1 VTILS
6 RLPRAC
12 AAGLLGAFAGA
23 AWLVF
28 TYAVSP
34 AMTFKSDRDMPPG
47 ISGFYPS
54 ERDGDQTFVWTHPQ
68 AVVALPGLDRRTAW
82 RCWAVLRGAR
92 PDPATLP
99 EVRLAADGAESLQRA
114 TTNEYRTYEI
124 TIPAA
129 PNKRGLRL
137 SLTATPPFV
146 PGTDDPRQLGV
157 MVREIGCAPAAGGI
171 ALPPDHALW
180 SAAFAAGIL
189 GAGIGLAGVTV
200 GSAVGAAAALAAGQ
214 SLALAAGIAPFSAYP
229 DRAVSLAFWISLA
242 LLAGLV
248 AVEAV
253 RRQPLRNTARFAA
266 IFTAGALYLKLL
278 VLLHPAKFIGDA
290 MFHAHR
296 FMTVAAGN
304 FFFTSIAPGNYEFPY
319 AVALY
324 VAALPFRGLTADPVL
339 LLRVVTTVADALAG
353 ILVYVIVA
361 RAWRDRLVAAMAV
374 ALFTFVPLAFDILG
388 VGNLTNSFG
397 NSLAIVAAALVT
409 APAFDLAA
417 PWLIALAS
425 VAVAAAFLAHTS
437 TFALLFTI
445 LVLAAVAYRLVGRP
459 PLGRPAAAMLACV
472 AIASVLS
479 VGIYYRHFGPVYR
492 AQYQR
497 ISREV
502 TQPDAARAAGEGA
515 AVQHGL
521 GSRTPRERLSL
532 VPGYLSAYIGWPM
545 LALAALGLWRLA
557 RTGARDRLGLFVL
570 AWLTACLLFL
580 VLGIATPIDMRHY
593 LAAIPAVA
601 IVAAVGAG
609 WGWARR
615 GRVRWATAFL
625 LLWVVWNATWNW
637 IRWIH

>member
-1 VTILS
+1 MRILS
-6 RLPRAC
+6 HLPRAF

-28 TYAVSP
+28 TYAASP
-34 AMTFKSDRDMPPG
+34 AMTFRSDRDMPPG
-47 ISGFYPS
+47 ITGFYPS

-68 AVVALPGLDRRTAW
+68 AIVALPGLDRRAAW

-99 EVRLAADGAESLQRA
+99 EVRFAVDGADLARKP
-114 TTNEYRTYEI
+114 TTNEYQTYEV

-129 PNKRGLRL
+129 PDRRGLRL

-146 PGTDDPRQLGV
+146 PGPQDPRQLGV

-171 ALPPDHALW
+171 ALPPGHTLW
-180 SAAFAAGIL
+180 SAALAAGIL
-189 GAGIGLAGVTV
+189 GAGIGLAGVTA
-200 GSAVGAAAALAAGQ
+200 GTAVGAAVALAAGQ
-214 SLALAAGIAPFSAYP
+214 SLALTSGIAPFSAFP
-229 DRAVSLAFWISLA
+229 DRAVSLAFWIALA
-242 LLAGLV
+242 LVAGML

-266 IFTAGALYLKLL
+266 VFAACALYLKLL

-324 VAALPFRGLTADPVL
+324 VAALPFRGLTSDPVL
-339 LLRVVTTVADALAG
+339 LLRVVTTAADALAS
-353 ILVYVIVA
+353 ILVYAIVA

-374 ALFTFVPLAFDILG
+374 ALVTFVPLSFDILG

-397 NSLAIVAAALVT
+397 NSLAVVAAALVI

-417 PWLIALAS
+417 PWLVALAS

-445 LVLAAVAYRLVGRP
+445 LLLAAVAYRLFGRP
-459 PLGRPAAAMLACV
+459 PLGRAAAAVLASL

-479 VGIYYRHFGPVYR
+479 VGVYYRHFGKVYQ
-492 AQYQR
+492 AQYER

-502 TQPDAARAAGEGA
+502 GHPQTALAAGEGA
-515 AVQHGL
+515 AVRGL
-521 GSRTPRERLSL
+521 GSRTPRERLSRL
-532 VPGYLSAYIGWPM
+532 PGYFLAYFGWPM
-545 LALAALGLWRLA
+545 LLLAATGLWRLA
-557 RTGARDRLGLFVL
+557 REGARDRPGLFVL
-570 AWLTACLLFL
+570 AWLAACLLFL
-580 VLGIATPIDMRHY
+580 LLGIATPIDMRHY

-601 IVAAVGAG
+601 IVAALGAG

-615 GRVRWATAFL
+615 GVVRWATAFL
-625 LLWVVWNATWNW
+625 LLWVVWSATWNW